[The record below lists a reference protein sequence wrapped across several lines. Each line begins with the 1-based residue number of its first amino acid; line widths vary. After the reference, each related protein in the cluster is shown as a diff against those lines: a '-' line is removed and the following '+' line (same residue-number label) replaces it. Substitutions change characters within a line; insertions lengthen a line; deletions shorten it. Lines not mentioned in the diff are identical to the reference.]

1 MRPGREGSGAGGS
14 AARGVPARVAEIEAE
29 LLAPGGPFELEVAD
43 VLGSPVRQLR
53 RRAPSLGALLDHSR
67 GFGETPYLCFTDGV
81 DTSVL
86 TYAEHARR
94 AAALAAHLRDRFG
107 LRPGDRVAILGA
119 NSPEWVI
126 ACFAIVS
133 AGAVAVGLNA
143 WWTAAELR
151 FALSDA
157 EPRLLLCDRRRLER
171 LGEPGVPTLV
181 LDEDTAALP
190 DAELPGVD
198 LAEDDPALMLYTSGT
213 TGRPK
218 AAVHSHR
225 NVSAL
230 LGLQGFMAHRAARL
244 APAAAGAPPPCPL
257 VTSPLFHVS
266 GLHTA
271 AIALLG
277 AGVRSV
283 WWRGRFDP
291 GRVLATIERER
302 VTGWGYTQALLHRLV
317 HHPGVAG
324 HDLSSVRTLG
334 GGGSPIPPAL
344 QARARELF
352 PNARPTLAVGY
363 GSTECTALATLA
375 FGEELL
381 THPTSVGRPLPGIE
395 LEIRDDDGHAVAEGA
410 EGTVWVRGPTV
421 MLGYF
426 RRPRENAETIGP
438 GRWLCTGDV
447 GRLEAGRLFLHARRR
462 DLILRG
468 GENVYPAE
476 IEARLEEHPDVAE
489 AAVLG
494 VSHPELGQAVKAIVV
509 PRSGA
514 HPDPVTLSTFCAEAL
529 AYFKVPAQWE
539 IRTDALPRNA
549 MGKVLKEVLRGADSA
564 FVED

>member
-1 MRPGREGSGAGGS
+1 MS
-14 AARGVPARVAEIEAE
+14 APEGVPARVAEVEAA
-29 LLAPGGPFELEVAD
+29 LLAPSGPFELEVAE
-43 VLGSPVRQLR
+43 VLGAPVRQMKR
-53 RRAPSLGALLDHSR
+53 RPPSLRALLDRSR
-67 GFGETPYLCFTDGV
+67 GFGDAPYLCFTDGES
-81 DTSVL
+81 TTVL

-94 AAALAAHLRDRFG
+94 VAAVAAHLRDRFG
-107 LRPGDRVAILGA
+107 VRPGDRVAILGA

-126 ACFAIVS
+126 ACLATVS
-133 AGAVAVGLNA
+133 LGAVAVGLNA
-143 WWTAAELR
+143 WWTAPELR
-151 FALSDA
+151 FALGDA
-157 EPRLLLCDRRRLER
+157 EPRVLLADRRRLER
-171 LGEPGVPTLV
+171 LGEPGAPTLV
-181 LDEDTAALP
+181 LDEDLAALA
-190 DAELPGVD
+190 DASPVEIP
-198 LAEDDPALMLYTSGT
+198 LAEDDPAIMLYTSGT

-225 NVSAL
+225 NVGAL
-230 LGLQGFMAHRAARL
+230 LGLQGFMAMRAARL
-244 APAAAGAPPPCPL
+244 APPSPDAPPPCPL

-271 AIALLG
+271 ALALLG

-291 GRVLATIERER
+291 ARVLATIARER

-317 HHPGVAG
+317 HHPDARR
-324 HDLSSVRTLG
+324 HDLSSLRTLG

-381 THPTSVGRPLPGIE
+381 AHPTSVGRPLPGIDVE
-395 LEIRDDDGHAVAEGA
+395 VRDDERQPVAEGA

-426 RRPRENAETIGP
+426 RRPRENAETLGP

-447 GRLEAGRLFLHARRR
+447 DRLEGGRLFLHARRR

-494 VSHPELGQAVKAIVV
+494 VPHPELGQAVKAVV
-509 PRSGA
+509 VLRGPATAEDLAA
-514 HPDPVTLSTFCAEAL
+514 HCRAAL
-529 AYFKVPAQWE
+529 AYYKVPSHWE
-539 IRTDALPRNA
+539 LRSEPLPRNA
-549 MGKVLKEVLRGADSA
+549 MGKVLRSVLEGAASA